1 LSLSKAPGVLYIAYW
16 GAAEPLGQS
25 LVVPAVKQLA
35 ARGIRLTLVTFEKPA
50 DFANRKL
57 MRSVRNDLEA
67 AGVRWIPLRY
77 HKTPRIPATAW
88 DVIHGWSRAL
98 LAALPSAP
106 DIVHGRT
113 FVGGFIGMIVAQT
126 LRSRFVYHAEGFYA
140 EEQADGGFWTRDS
153 RTHRVVTA
161 VDRAMYGRAHGLVVL
176 SSRARAV
183 VEQRVEVRRRGTPVV
198 VVPSCVDLKRF
209 EFVCPKDAQPIDP
222 IRFVYA
228 GSIGGRY
235 DFQQAGRF
243 VAAANRLR
251 EARLHVLTRSDPALV
266 ATLLAQQQ
274 LSSRL
279 WSCEAAT
286 PDEMPARLR
295 QHHVGLIFLKEGPS
309 TVGGSPTKVGEY
321 WACGLPI
328 VTTRAVS
335 DLDDIVSR
343 DRVGV
348 VLRGHTDEDHQH
360 AFRELLALLNDREL
374 PQRCRRAAE
383 SHYALAPSMERL
395 RALYDALLEKDEGRC
410 RT

>member
-1 LSLSKAPGVLYIAYW
+1 LSKTPSVLYIAYW

-25 LVVPAVKQLA
+25 LVVPAVKQLGV
-35 ARGIRLTLVTFEKPA
+35 RGVGLTLVTFEKRA
-50 DFANRKL
+50 DFVNREQ
-57 MRSVRNDLEA
+57 MRSIRNDLA
-67 AGVRWIPLRY
+67 SAGVRWEPLRY
-77 HKTPRIPATAW
+77 HKAPRIPATAW

-113 FVGGFIGMIVAQT
+113 FVGGFIGMIAAQT

-161 VDRAMYGRAHGLVVL
+161 VDRAMYARAHGLVVL
-176 SSRARAV
+176 SNRARAT
-183 VEQRVEVRRRGTPVV
+183 VEQRVEVRDRGTPVV
-198 VVPSCVDLKRF
+198 VVPSCVDLERF
-209 EFVCPKDAQPIDP
+209 ECARPHDAQPIDP

-243 VAAANRLR
+243 VAVASQLR

-266 ATLLAQQQ
+266 GSLLAKER
-274 LSSRL
+274 LSSHQ
-279 WSCEAAT
+279 WTCEATT
-286 PDEMPARLR
+286 PAEMPARLR
-295 QHHVGLIFLKEGPS
+295 QHHVGLMFLKEGPS
-309 TVGGSPTKVGEY
+309 TIGGSPTKVGEY

-343 DRVGV
+343 ERVGV
-348 VLRGHTDEDHQH
+348 VLQGDTEEDHRH
-360 AFRELLALLNDREL
+360 AFRELVALLDDPEL

-383 SHYALAPSMERL
+383 AHYALAPSVERL
-395 RALYDALLEKDEGRC
+395 RALYDALLEKDRGRC
-410 RT
+410 RK